1 MPTVLTVLTVEH
13 RRLWQAIIIEN
24 SVRHNYPAGYF
35 SPTIS
40 FCWRD
45 TPCILER
52 QIFSLNHPKEIGI
65 YITGGFFWFYFL
77 VFDVRG

>member
-13 RRLWQAIIIEN
+13 TRLWQAIEN
-24 SVRHNYPAGYF
+24 SVRHNHPAGYF

-40 FCWRD
+40 CCWRD

-52 QIFSLNHPKEIGI
+52 QIISSNHPKEVGI
-65 YITGGFFWFYFL
+65 YIAGGFL
-77 VFDVRG
+77 VLGLGV